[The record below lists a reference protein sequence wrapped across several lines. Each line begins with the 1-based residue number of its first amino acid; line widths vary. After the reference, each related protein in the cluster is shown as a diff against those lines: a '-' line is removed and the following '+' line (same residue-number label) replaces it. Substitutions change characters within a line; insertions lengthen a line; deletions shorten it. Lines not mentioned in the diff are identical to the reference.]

1 MNNDFNN
8 GQPND
13 PQNNQQMPPINQTWN
28 NQPAPDASS
37 AQTQGI
43 VALVLAVLGC
53 NLIALI
59 IGILAITKAGNIAR
73 TAGYMPPEARTGRIC
88 GIIAIVIAG
97 LYIVLGIVMGVLT
110 ALGIVDTFNFV
121 DIALTHFHRIV

>member
-8 GQPND
+8 SQPND
-13 PQNNQQMPPINQTWN
+13 PQNNRQMPPINQTWN
-28 NQPAPDASS
+28 NQPAFDASS

-59 IGILAITKAGNIAR
+59 IGILAVSKAGNIAR

-88 GIIAIVIAG
+88 GIIAIVIAA
-97 LYIVLGIVMGVLT
+97 LYIAAGIILGILA
-110 ALGIVDTFNFV
+110 ALGIVDNF
-121 DIALTHFHRIV
+121 ALQELL